1 MERSRFSTI
10 GTLFTATLLAGAVLL
25 GGCSDSLTGTTPPD
39 TEQQVTVDTPSG
51 HNTQDNDGVDTDPVA
66 GHNTS
71 NED

>member
-25 GGCSDSLTGTTPPD
+25 GGCSDSLTGPTPPD
-39 TEQQVTVDTPSG
+39 TQEQMTVDQPQ
-51 HNTQDNDGVDTDPVA
+51 HNTQNDGGTDTDPVA

-71 NED
+71 DED

>member
-10 GTLFTATLLAGAVLL
+10 SSFFTAALFAGAMLL
-25 GGCSDSLTGTTPPD
+25 GGCSDSLTGAQPAKKD
-39 TEQQVTVDTPSG
+39 VTVQDRQHKTSDDTS
-51 HNTQDNDGVDTDPVA
+51 TDPSA